1 MNQNTWIY
9 VMIGIITVAIIGVLV
24 LKNMNTKPTKVTK
37 SNVNLDQL
45 FTAIGGKD
53 NFISCL
59 ANGSKVTFELKDIR
73 AISQEGLK
81 ALGAS
86 GIVASKNKVTVIF
99 GKSSEALVK
108 EIQQVQ

>member
-1 MNQNTWIY
+1 MDQNTWIY
-9 VMIGIITVAIIGVLV
+9 IILGILVVVAVGIFA
-24 LKNMNTKPTKVTK
+24 LKNMKTKPSTITK
-37 SNVNLDQL
+37 SKVDLTAL
-45 FTAIGGKD
+45 FDALGGKE
-53 NFISCL
+53 NIISSE
-59 ANGSKVTFELKDIR
+59 ANGSKVVFTLTQPK

-99 GKSSEALVK
+99 GKSSDALVR